1 MLCSATLQAM
11 QRITIDCHDLP
22 LLASQSTRE
31 LERRAQAELPA
42 YTLMQRAGQAT
53 AKLALALA
61 PHGRGFFVFCG
72 PGNNGG
78 DGLAAARILHLGGHR
93 VQVYLAAD
101 PARLPCDAATALRL
115 AKESGVPMLQALP
128 STRDLSEGLLIDALL
143 GIGFRPTQR
152 SLPPELQAC
161 LSALRSASAPIL
173 SIDLPSGLSAE
184 TGEGPP
190 WTLRAT
196 TTLALLSLKP
206 GLFTGL
212 GRDLAGEVW
221 WDDLAFSRPQQ
232 PDAWLSSRAQPLHR
246 RHDQHKGSFGDVSVI
261 GGAPGMRGAA
271 LLAARAA
278 HASGAGRVF
287 VSLLDS
293 QEHSPQSEACAL
305 VSCQGSNAACSLAL
319 KPDGVVASRRH
330 SPSYDSSS
338 RLASG
343 LDGGGIKRH
352 LSLDTTLDLDPTNPA
367 LMFRRFNLEKAAEH
381 TLVCGCGGGAE
392 IAGYLPG
399 ILNTAARLV
408 IDADGLNAV
417 AASHELKEQLR
428 GRAGAGKQTILT
440 PHPLEAARLLQCS
453 SQLIQADRLTA
464 AQRLADELQCVVV
477 LKGSGTV
484 IAAPESTPLIN
495 LPGNAALASPGTGD
509 VLAGW
514 MGGWWSQC
522 AGAVNLSGLQVAR
535 QVARDT
541 VALHGRA
548 AEPPRCGP
556 LRASDL
562 IERMHTLLRSQP
574 NSPPVQDAWGR
585 LTASERTG
593 QAHNPQ
599 A

>member
-1 MLCSATLQAM
+1 
-11 QRITIDCHDLP
+11 
-22 LLASQSTRE
+22 
-31 LERRAQAELPA
+31 
-42 YTLMQRAGQAT
+42 
-53 AKLALALA
+53 
-61 PHGRGFFVFCG
+61 
-72 PGNNGG
+72 
-78 DGLAAARILHLGGHR
+78 
-93 VQVYLAAD
+93 VYLAAD

-190 WTLRAT
+190 WTVRAT

-206 GLFTGL
+206 GLFTSL

-221 WDDLAFSRPQQ
+221 WDDLAFSGPQQ
-232 PDAWLSSRAQPLHR
+232 PDAWLSSRAQTLHR

-293 QEHSPQSEACAL
+293 QERSPQSKTC
-305 VSCQGSNAACSLAL
+305 
-319 KPDGVVASRRH
+319 
-330 SPSYDSSS
+330 
-338 RLASG
+338 
-343 LDGGGIKRH
+343 
-352 LSLDTTLDLDPTNPA
+352 TLDLDPSNPA

-381 TLVCGCGGGAE
+381 TLVCGCGGGAD
-392 IAGYLPG
+392 IAEYLPG
-399 ILNTAARLV
+399 ILNTTARLV
-408 IDADGLNAV
+408 VDADGLNAV

-440 PHPLEAARLLQCS
+440 PHPLEAARLLQCT

-541 VALHGRA
+541 VALHGMA

-562 IERMHTLLRSQP
+562 IERMYRLLRSQP
-574 NSPPVQDAWGR
+574 NLGAGQDAWD
-585 LTASERTG
+585 A
-593 QAHNPQ
+593 
-599 A
+599 

>member
-1 MLCSATLQAM
+1 MPCSATLQAM

-61 PHGRGFFVFCG
+61 PHGRSFFVFCG

-152 SLPPELQAC
+152 SLPIELQAC

-190 WTLRAT
+190 WTVRAT
-196 TTLALLSLKP
+196 TTLSLLSLKP

-221 WDDLAFSRPQQ
+221 WDDLAFSGPQQ
-232 PDAWLSSRAQPLHR
+232 PDAWLSSRSQPLHR
-246 RHDQHKGSFGDVSVI
+246 RHEQHKGSFGDVSVI

-287 VSLLDS
+287 VSLLDTH
-293 QEHSPQSEACAL
+293 ERSPESEACAL
-305 VSCQGSNAACSLAL
+305 VSCQGSNAACSL
-319 KPDGVVASRRH
+319 V
-330 SPSYDSSS
+330 
-338 RLASG
+338 
-343 LDGGGIKRH
+343 
-352 LSLDTTLDLDPTNPA
+352 LDPANPA
-367 LMFRRFNLEKAAEH
+367 LMFRRFNLEKSAEH

-392 IAGYLPG
+392 IAEYLPG

-408 IDADGLNAV
+408 VDADGLNAV

-453 SQLIQADRLTA
+453 SQIIQADRLTA

-535 QVARDT
+535 LVARNT
-541 VALHGRA
+541 VALHGSA

-562 IERMHTLLRSQP
+562 IEQMHRLLRSQP
-574 NSPPVQDAWGR
+574 NLGAGQDAWG
-585 LTASERTG
+585 A
-593 QAHNPQ
+593 
-599 A
+599 

>member
-1 MLCSATLQAM
+1 MPCSATLQAM

-61 PHGRGFFVFCG
+61 PHGRSFFVFCG

-152 SLPPELQAC
+152 SLPTELQAC
-161 LSALRSASAPIL
+161 LSALRSAAAPIL

-190 WTLRAT
+190 WTVRAT
-196 TTLALLSLKP
+196 TTLSLLSLKP

-221 WDDLAFSRPQQ
+221 WDDLAFSGPQQ
-232 PDAWLSSRAQPLHR
+232 PDAWLSSRSQPLHR
-246 RHDQHKGSFGDVSVI
+246 RHEQHKGSFGDVSVI

-287 VSLLDS
+287 VSLLDP
-293 QEHSPQSEACAL
+293 ESEACAL
-305 VSCQGSNAACSLAL
+305 VSRQGSNAACSLAL
-319 KPDGVVASRRH
+319 
-330 SPSYDSSS
+330 
-338 RLASG
+338 
-343 LDGGGIKRH
+343 
-352 LSLDTTLDLDPTNPA
+352 DPANPA
-367 LMFRRFNLEKAAEH
+367 LMFQRFNLEKATEH
-381 TLVCGCGGGAE
+381 TLVCGCGGGTE
-392 IAGYLPG
+392 IAEYLPG

-408 IDADGLNAV
+408 VDADGLNAV
-417 AASHELKEQLR
+417 AASHGLKEQLR

-453 SQLIQADRLTA
+453 SQIIQADRLTA

-535 QVARDT
+535 LVARNT

-562 IERMHTLLRSQP
+562 IEQMHRLLRSQP
-574 NSPPVQDAWGR
+574 NLGAGQDAWG
-585 LTASERTG
+585 A
-593 QAHNPQ
+593 
-599 A
+599 